1 MPPIPRGYQSAVL
14 GCLLILRY
22 RRPGQAEELGIELA
36 ASMLAKAVGDSRRGA
51 QLDTLVER
59 LVAEPDQAARQEL
72 AEEVLTLASLWTAE
86 VVDVAVDLCT
96 LVACP
101 QHFRVVHE
109 SAGGPPD
116 AA

>member
-1 MPPIPRGYQSAVL
+1 MCRLKREDVREGV
-14 GCLLILRY
+14 RH
-22 RRPGQAEELGIELA
+22 LA
-36 ASMLAKAVGDSRRGA
+36 TALGDSRRGV
-51 QLDTLVER
+51 QLDALVER
-59 LVAEPDQAARQEL
+59 LVAAPDQAARQEL

-86 VVDVAVDLCT
+86 VVDTAVDLCT

-109 SAGGPPD
+109 SAGDPPD